1 MNRLNLSEWA
11 LRHRSLVTYFM
22 LVIVV
27 AGIGAYLRLGRSEDP
42 DFTVKTMVV
51 QAEWPGATVGDTL
64 EQITDRI
71 ESKLQEIK
79 IENIL
84 VGAGPMTLLAD
95 TKNLDDVEVNS
106 LTADQDALAM
116 MPGWVKPQSGAQP
129 FTIRR
134 LKLRNAKLSLTAIEL
149 PPFDG
154 DVTMGP
160 DGTVQRGVLNS
171 AGTLRAELVPHQDK
185 AWRASIEARSWRPP
199 LGPAFTFEDLSVV
212 AVVDSGKATLTSVEG
227 RIGRGTVKGG
237 AKASWGSEIRV
248 DGEFSVANGD
258 VSQLIA
264 AYTRDF
270 TMTGAVN
277 TNGTFV
283 LQGASLKNLFTSPRV
298 EAAFTVEKGELNNV
312 DIVRAVQSPARDGVR
327 GGKTRF
333 DSLGGSLQVSDKQYS
348 YRRLRLNSGPMNA
361 TGNLDV
367 ASDGGLAGRISAE
380 LGSKSVVVA
389 RGNLAVAGNIKNP
402 VLKP

>member
-1 MNRLNLSEWA
+1 VS
-11 LRHRSLVTYFM
+11 
-22 LVIVV
+22 
-27 AGIGAYLRLGRSEDP
+27 
-42 DFTVKTMVV
+42 
-51 QAEWPGATVGDTL
+51 VG
-64 EQITDRI
+64 
-71 ESKLQEIK
+71 KLQEVK

-84 VGAGPMTLLAD
+84 VDAGPMTLLAD
-95 TKNLDDVEVNS
+95 TKNLEDVEVNS

-116 MPGWVKPQSGAQP
+116 LPKWAKPQSGAQP
-129 FTIRR
+129 FTVRR
-134 LKLRNAKLSLTAIEL
+134 LKLRNVKLSLTAVEL

-154 DVTMGP
+154 DVTMAPNGA
-160 DGTVQRGVLNS
+160 VQRAVLN
-171 AGTLRAELVPHQDK
+171 AGGTLRAEFVPQDNG
-185 AWRASIEARSWRPP
+185 WRASIQASNWQPP

-237 AKASWGSEIRV
+237 ARASWGSEIRV

-270 TMTGAVN
+270 TMTGSVN

-283 LQGASLKNLFTSPRV
+283 LQGASLKNLFNSPRA
-298 EAAFTVEKGELNNV
+298 EATFTVEKGELNNV

-333 DSLGGSLQVSDKQYS
+333 ESLGGTLQVADKQYS
-348 YRRLRLNSGPMNA
+348 YRRLRLASGPINA
-361 TGNLDV
+361 TGNVDV
-367 ASDGGLAGRISAE
+367 AADGGLAGRISAE
-380 LGSKSVVVA
+380 LGSKSIVVA